1 MSRSYKKTPRSGDRK
16 DKFFKKYANR
26 KVRRDKMESGLR
38 HNSYKKKFCHYD
50 ICDYEDVGTTF
61 EQFWRQ
67 RIHSWHRW
75 GYKYNPYPNR
85 EEAYKD
91 YCRWYIRK

>member
-16 DKFFKKYANR
+16 DKFFKRYANR
-26 KVRRDKMESGLR
+26 VVR
-38 HNSYKKKFCHYD
+38 HNKTESNLNYSSYKKRFCHYD

-67 RIHSWHRW
+67 CIHSWHLW
-75 GYKYNPYPNR
+75 GFRHEPYPTR
-85 EEAYKD
+85 EQAYKD
-91 YCRWYIRK
+91 YCRWYLRK

>member
-26 KVRRDKMESGLR
+26 VVRRDKYNNLQYNAYR
-38 HNSYKKKFCHYD
+38 KKFCRWD

-61 EQFWRQ
+61 EQFWR
-67 RIHSWHRW
+67 RCIRSWYLW
-75 GYKYNPYPNR
+75 GHYNEPYPTR
-85 EEAYKD
+85 EQAYED
-91 YCRWYIRK
+91 YCRWYKRK